1 MEEII
6 KAANLKKVYGL
17 DTPYPK
23 TALNGVSISVNKGT
37 FACIMGTS
45 GSGKTTL
52 INILSTIDEA
62 TSGKLLIFD
71 QNIVGLSDKE
81 KANIRKR
88 YMGFIFQDYNLI
100 DSLKVID
107 NILFSLKL
115 NKKNI
120 INEAEIKQIIS
131 SLGIEELLDKG
142 WTPRQILNQHFRYYR
157 YEKMIRNAFID
168 RKIQNAPLTRPI
180 YAEYHFGESGSGK
193 TFAYREVCGKF
204 GKENVYMFTDFDN
217 NASGGLDN
225 YITEGA
231 PSVLFMDEFKGVGI
245 SYSKLLVMLNEYPN
259 MQTHARYANVYNL
272 WENFFI
278 TSIYAPEELFDIMV
292 DSDKRKIDSY
302 EQLRRRINKIVYH
315 YRNDSGD
322 FMTYSMDSKE
332 YVDRE
337 DLLSRIRD
345 NVDPDGF
352 RKIATQSDA
361 TVPF

>member
-71 QNIVGLSDKE
+71 QNIV
-81 KANIRKR
+81 
-88 YMGFIFQDYNLI
+88 QDYNLI

-131 SLGIEELLDKG
+131 SLGIEELLDKY
-142 WTPRQILNQHFRYYR
+142 PF
-157 YEKMIRNAFID
+157 E
-168 RKIQNAPLTRPI
+168 
-180 YAEYHFGESGSGK
+180 
-193 TFAYREVCGKF
+193 C
-204 GKENVYMFTDFDN
+204 
-217 NASGGLDN
+217 SGGQQQRIAIARALVCKPKILFADEPTGN
-225 YITEGA
+225 VDSIRAKQLMEYFTEINRKYGITIVMVTHDCLVASYASEMYYVEDGKIINHI
-231 PSVLFMDEFKGVGI
+231 FKG
-245 SYSKLLVMLNEYPN
+245 
-259 MQTHARYANVYNL
+259 
-272 WENFFI
+272 
-278 TSIYAPEELFDIMV
+278 
-292 DSDKRKIDSY
+292 
-302 EQLRRRINKIVYH
+302 
-315 YRNDSGD
+315 NDS
-322 FMTYSMDSKE
+322 FEKFYNRIARISMQIK
-332 YVDRE
+332 
-337 DLLSRIRD
+337 L
-345 NVDPDGF
+345 
-352 RKIATQSDA
+352 
-361 TVPF
+361 

>member
-17 DTPYPK
+17 DTPYSK

-131 SLGIEELLDKG
+131 SLGIEELLDKY
-142 WTPRQILNQHFRYYR
+142 PF
-157 YEKMIRNAFID
+157 E
-168 RKIQNAPLTRPI
+168 
-180 YAEYHFGESGSGK
+180 
-193 TFAYREVCGKF
+193 C
-204 GKENVYMFTDFDN
+204 
-217 NASGGLDN
+217 SGGQQQRIAIARALVCKPKILFADEPTGN
-225 YITEGA
+225 VDSIRAKQLMEYFTEINRKYGITIVMVTHDCLVASYASEMYYVEDGKIINHI
-231 PSVLFMDEFKGVGI
+231 FKG
-245 SYSKLLVMLNEYPN
+245 
-259 MQTHARYANVYNL
+259 
-272 WENFFI
+272 
-278 TSIYAPEELFDIMV
+278 
-292 DSDKRKIDSY
+292 
-302 EQLRRRINKIVYH
+302 
-315 YRNDSGD
+315 NDS
-322 FMTYSMDSKE
+322 FEKFYNRIARISMQIK
-332 YVDRE
+332 
-337 DLLSRIRD
+337 L
-345 NVDPDGF
+345 
-352 RKIATQSDA
+352 
-361 TVPF
+361 

>member
-6 KAANLKKVYGL
+6 KTANLKNVYGL

-131 SLGIEELLDKG
+131 SLGIEELLDKY
-142 WTPRQILNQHFRYYR
+142 PF
-157 YEKMIRNAFID
+157 E
-168 RKIQNAPLTRPI
+168 
-180 YAEYHFGESGSGK
+180 
-193 TFAYREVCGKF
+193 C
-204 GKENVYMFTDFDN
+204 
-217 NASGGLDN
+217 SGGQQQRIAIARALVCKPKILFADEPTGN
-225 YITEGA
+225 VDSIRAKQLMEYFTEINRKYGITIVMVTHDCLVASYASEMYYVEDGKIINHI
-231 PSVLFMDEFKGVGI
+231 FKG
-245 SYSKLLVMLNEYPN
+245 
-259 MQTHARYANVYNL
+259 
-272 WENFFI
+272 
-278 TSIYAPEELFDIMV
+278 
-292 DSDKRKIDSY
+292 
-302 EQLRRRINKIVYH
+302 
-315 YRNDSGD
+315 NDS
-322 FMTYSMDSKE
+322 FEKFYNRIARISMQIK
-332 YVDRE
+332 
-337 DLLSRIRD
+337 L
-345 NVDPDGF
+345 
-352 RKIATQSDA
+352 
-361 TVPF
+361 

>member
-6 KAANLKKVYGL
+6 KTANLKKVYGL
-17 DTPYPK
+17 NKPYPK

-131 SLGIEELLDKG
+131 SLGIEELLDKY
-142 WTPRQILNQHFRYYR
+142 PF
-157 YEKMIRNAFID
+157 E
-168 RKIQNAPLTRPI
+168 
-180 YAEYHFGESGSGK
+180 
-193 TFAYREVCGKF
+193 C
-204 GKENVYMFTDFDN
+204 
-217 NASGGLDN
+217 SGGQQQRIAIARALVCKPKILFADEPTGN
-225 YITEGA
+225 VDSIRAKQLMEYFTEINRKYGITIVMVTHDCLVASYASEMYYVEDGKIINHI
-231 PSVLFMDEFKGVGI
+231 FKG
-245 SYSKLLVMLNEYPN
+245 
-259 MQTHARYANVYNL
+259 
-272 WENFFI
+272 
-278 TSIYAPEELFDIMV
+278 
-292 DSDKRKIDSY
+292 
-302 EQLRRRINKIVYH
+302 
-315 YRNDSGD
+315 NDS
-322 FMTYSMDSKE
+322 FEKFYNRIARISMQIK
-332 YVDRE
+332 
-337 DLLSRIRD
+337 L
-345 NVDPDGF
+345 
-352 RKIATQSDA
+352 
-361 TVPF
+361 

>member
-6 KAANLKKVYGL
+6 KTANLKKVYGL

-23 TALNGVSISVNKGT
+23 TSLNGVSISVNKGT

-131 SLGIEELLDKG
+131 SLGIEELLDKY
-142 WTPRQILNQHFRYYR
+142 PF
-157 YEKMIRNAFID
+157 E
-168 RKIQNAPLTRPI
+168 
-180 YAEYHFGESGSGK
+180 
-193 TFAYREVCGKF
+193 C
-204 GKENVYMFTDFDN
+204 
-217 NASGGLDN
+217 SGGQQQRIAIARALVCKPKILFADEPTGN
-225 YITEGA
+225 VDSIRAKQLMEYFTEINRKYGITIVMVTHDCLVASYASEMYYVEDGKIINHI
-231 PSVLFMDEFKGVGI
+231 FKG
-245 SYSKLLVMLNEYPN
+245 
-259 MQTHARYANVYNL
+259 
-272 WENFFI
+272 
-278 TSIYAPEELFDIMV
+278 
-292 DSDKRKIDSY
+292 
-302 EQLRRRINKIVYH
+302 
-315 YRNDSGD
+315 NDS
-322 FMTYSMDSKE
+322 FEKFYNRIARISMQIK
-332 YVDRE
+332 
-337 DLLSRIRD
+337 L
-345 NVDPDGF
+345 
-352 RKIATQSDA
+352 
-361 TVPF
+361 

>member
-6 KAANLKKVYGL
+6 KTANLKKVYGL

-23 TALNGVSISVNKGT
+23 MALNGVSISVNKGT

-131 SLGIEELLDKG
+131 SLGIEELLDKY
-142 WTPRQILNQHFRYYR
+142 PF
-157 YEKMIRNAFID
+157 E
-168 RKIQNAPLTRPI
+168 
-180 YAEYHFGESGSGK
+180 
-193 TFAYREVCGKF
+193 C
-204 GKENVYMFTDFDN
+204 
-217 NASGGLDN
+217 SGGQQQRIAIARALVCKPKILFADEPTGN
-225 YITEGA
+225 VDSIRAKQLMEYFTEINRKYGITIVMVTHDCLVASYASEMYYVEDGKIINHI
-231 PSVLFMDEFKGVGI
+231 FKG
-245 SYSKLLVMLNEYPN
+245 
-259 MQTHARYANVYNL
+259 
-272 WENFFI
+272 
-278 TSIYAPEELFDIMV
+278 
-292 DSDKRKIDSY
+292 
-302 EQLRRRINKIVYH
+302 
-315 YRNDSGD
+315 NDS
-322 FMTYSMDSKE
+322 FEKFYNRIARISMQIK
-332 YVDRE
+332 
-337 DLLSRIRD
+337 L
-345 NVDPDGF
+345 
-352 RKIATQSDA
+352 
-361 TVPF
+361 

>member
-6 KAANLKKVYGL
+6 KTANLKKVYGL
-17 DTPYPK
+17 NTPYSK

-131 SLGIEELLDKG
+131 SLGIEELLDKY
-142 WTPRQILNQHFRYYR
+142 PF
-157 YEKMIRNAFID
+157 E
-168 RKIQNAPLTRPI
+168 
-180 YAEYHFGESGSGK
+180 
-193 TFAYREVCGKF
+193 C
-204 GKENVYMFTDFDN
+204 
-217 NASGGLDN
+217 SGGQQQRIAIARALVCKPKILFADEPTGN
-225 YITEGA
+225 VDSIRAKQLMEYFTEINRKYGITIVMVTHDCLVASYASEMYYVEDGKIINHI
-231 PSVLFMDEFKGVGI
+231 FKG
-245 SYSKLLVMLNEYPN
+245 
-259 MQTHARYANVYNL
+259 
-272 WENFFI
+272 
-278 TSIYAPEELFDIMV
+278 
-292 DSDKRKIDSY
+292 
-302 EQLRRRINKIVYH
+302 
-315 YRNDSGD
+315 NDS
-322 FMTYSMDSKE
+322 FEKFYNRIARISMQIK
-332 YVDRE
+332 
-337 DLLSRIRD
+337 L
-345 NVDPDGF
+345 
-352 RKIATQSDA
+352 
-361 TVPF
+361 